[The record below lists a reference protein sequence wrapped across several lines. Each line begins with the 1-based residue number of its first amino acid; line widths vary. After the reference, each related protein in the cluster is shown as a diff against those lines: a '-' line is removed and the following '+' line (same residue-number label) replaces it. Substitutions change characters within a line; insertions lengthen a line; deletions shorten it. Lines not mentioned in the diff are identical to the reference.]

1 METNILL
8 IRDGLAE
15 QAREIAEEEQRKY
28 QNEQIALDKAIQ
40 EEIAELERASRPSVH
55 CPVCQYEITPDEMD
69 RQGNETE
76 TIRQPIG
83 KIPQEILW
91 RRSCGTAVHCP
102 CCDSDF
108 LKDAKSRTEVSD
120 AFPIATAG
128 VACLVLLFSLI
139 LFFSGFITQRQA
151 QQLERDVSYAIEHRL
166 DEPVEA
172 EPVEEEPESEPEAE
186 QKDIIDIIKK
196 SCDALG
202 LNLGELLFFVKL
214 TGISQILLG
223 VYNVVRSSLLN
234 EPERRIR
241 GVAMTLVGA
250 CLIGCG
256 MIDLDNMLAA
266 IDFIS

>member
-1 METNILL
+1 METNTVL

-40 EEIAELERASRPSVH
+40 EEIAELKRKSRPSVH

-108 LKDAKSRTEVSD
+108 LKDAKSRTEVSN
-120 AFPIATAG
+120 AFLVAAAG
-128 VACLVLLFSLI
+128 AALLVLLTVLG
-139 LFFSGFITQRQA
+139 LLFSGLTVQRQA

-166 DEPVEA
+166 DEPVEGEPIKA
-172 EPVEEEPESEPEAE
+172 EPIEEEP
-186 QKDIIDIIKK
+186 DLG
-196 SCDALG
+196 ALWR
-202 LNLGELLFFVKL
+202 LMQLI
-214 TGISQILLG
+214 GISQLVFGAYYLVSSFLLD
-223 VYNVVRSSLLN
+223 
-234 EPERRIR
+234 EPERRSR
-241 GVAMTLVGA
+241 GIVMALVGA
-250 CLIGCG
+250 CLVSCG
-256 MIDLDNMLAA
+256 MLG
-266 IDFIS
+266 